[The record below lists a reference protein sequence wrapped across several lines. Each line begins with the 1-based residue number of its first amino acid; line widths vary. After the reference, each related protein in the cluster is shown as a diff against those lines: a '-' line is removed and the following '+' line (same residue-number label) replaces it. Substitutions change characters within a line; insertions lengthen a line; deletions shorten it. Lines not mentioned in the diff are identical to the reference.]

1 MKQGQGLLG
10 YANIVEAG
18 SLPPHWSAQQTELWA
33 LVRALPLSKG
43 NKTNVYIDPKYA
55 FATLHVHGAL
65 YKERGLLIANGK
77 DIKNKEEILTL
88 PDAVWEPEKVA
99 VIYCWAHQKEGTL
112 QPWGNWQADRA
123 AKQAAE
129 EFGGTGVGLLRLLCS
144 WECPS

>member
-33 LVRALPLSKG
+33 LVQALPLSKG

-112 QPWGNWQADRA
+112 QPWGN
-123 AKQAAE
+123 
-129 EFGGTGVGLLRLLCS
+129 
-144 WECPS
+144 